1 MCYFDEVEN
10 YNYYLEEAKFQRD
23 NIISD
28 VYNAISDFIIYAK
41 EVGFDSV
48 ELKQAIME
56 SFEEMSKETKNIL
69 KEEFAIDSVDRFI
82 EVLKIFYKETRK
94 DLTK

>member
-1 MCYFDEVEN
+1 MCYFNEVED
-10 YNYYLEEAKFQRD
+10 YNYSLDEAKFQRD
-23 NIISD
+23 NTISD

-56 SFEEMSKETKNIL
+56 SFEEMSKEIRDIL
-69 KEEFAIDSVDRFI
+69 KEEFNIYNVNRFI

-94 DLTK
+94 ALTK